1 MSTANVTKASEFL
14 RALYG
19 EWEHGY
25 LVLWRSDDSAS
36 MCLAADELDSADKWV
51 ERNRKGKDAH
61 SYYGMGLQPRRLPK
75 TQRGEAGSTIAIPG
89 IWCDLDF
96 AETAGAK
103 KSKKKYPPRELAEQ
117 CLSALPLMPSV
128 VVLTGGGMHPYWLFH
143 DLLYFDDST
152 RAKAASL
159 VLGWHRLIA
168 EHLRRLGSYDLDPTA
183 DLARVMRL
191 PGSWNFR
198 AGQNVVLGEGYCD
211 PDQWRRYEPA
221 DFEPYLVAEDPKVQ
235 RVEYKVGELILSAD
249 RTPIL
254 ETFQALEFN
263 SPEFKRVWN
272 HRKELASSS
281 EYELSIATYAVMAL
295 WSDQQIADLIIS
307 HRRKYEPQKL
317 DKVLRRDY
325 IENTIAKARG
335 DNGRDEALRSLNGD
349 AGASHPDAPEVA
361 DAAPVGTDAPSETE
375 GQKILGSLSSAFGV
389 KVEAWVQFGREKPI
403 YSLVLSG
410 GIEVKIGGVAA
421 VVESDKA
428 FRQAIYAQT
437 GHVVPP
443 VGRARWP
450 GVVEALAKIVT
461 VHEAEDATDVA
472 SVRAGVEAYVRTAD
486 RYQASQRDLSC
497 DEGKTVIEDGW
508 IYIYFEHF
516 RKWLNFRSG
525 DRWDK
530 PTLLNAMRLSGFERH
545 KLTYN
550 RGPERSSKS
559 YWRVRAD
566 QFPMAIE
573 PTVSNAE

>member
-1 MSTANVTKASEFL
+1 MTKASDFL

-19 EWEHGY
+19 EWEQGY

-36 MCLAADELDSADKWV
+36 MCLAADELESADKWV
-51 ERNRKGKDAH
+51 ERNRKGRDAH
-61 SYYGMGLQPRRLPK
+61 SYYGMGLQPKRLPK
-75 TQRGEAGSTIAIPG
+75 TQRGDAGSTIAIPG

-96 AETAGAK
+96 AETAVAK

-117 CLSALPLMPSV
+117 CLSALPLMPSA

-143 DLLYFDDST
+143 DLLYFDDSS
-152 RAKAASL
+152 RGKVAAM
-159 VLGWHRLIA
+159 VAGWHRLIA

-198 AGQNVVLGEGYCD
+198 AGQNVVLGEGYNN
-211 PDQWRRYEPA
+211 PEEWRRYEPA

-235 RVEYKVGELILSAD
+235 RVEYKVGELVLSVD

-254 ETFQALEFN
+254 ETFEAFVFN
-263 SPEFKRVWN
+263 SPEVKRVWT

-281 EYELSIATYAVMAL
+281 EYELSLATYAAMAM
-295 WSDQQIADLIIS
+295 WTDQQIADLIIS
-307 HRRKYEPQKL
+307 HRRKYEPGKI

-325 IENTIAKARG
+325 IENTIARARG
-335 DNGRDEALRSLNGD
+335 DKDRDVALRMLNGD
-349 AGASHPDAPEVA
+349 GDDGASQIDTPDVLPAS
-361 DAAPVGTDAPSETE
+361 PVGTEPPNESE
-375 GQKILGSLSSAFGV
+375 GQKILGSLSAAFGV
-389 KVEAWVQFGREKPI
+389 KVDAWVQFGREKPI
-403 YSLVLSG
+403 YSLVLAG
-410 GIEVKIGGVAA
+410 GIEIKIGGVAA

-450 GVVEALAKIVT
+450 GVVEALARIVT

-472 SVRAGVEAYVRTAD
+472 SVRAGVEAYVRGAD

-497 DEGKTVIEDGW
+497 DEGKTLIEDGW
-508 IYIYFEHF
+508 IYIYFENF

-530 PTLLNAMRLSGFERH
+530 PTLLNAMRLTGFERH
-545 KLTYN
+545 KLDFR
-550 RGPERSSKS
+550 RGDDRTSKS
-559 YWRVRAD
+559 YWRVRAE

-573 PTVSNAE
+573 PTVRNAE